1 MSAQGLRA
9 GIYARI
15 SDDRDGDGLG
25 VRRQVED
32 CRKLAD
38 LKGWEVVEVYTDD
51 SVSAYSGKQRPAYQ
65 RLLEDVADGRLDVV
79 ACWHGDRLHRS
90 TRELLDFA
98 DTVAKA
104 GARVETVQGGGLDL
118 STPSGRAVATTLAA
132 WAEHESAHK
141 AQRNRRKALELAQA
155 GKVSGGGTRPFG
167 YEADRVTVRQDEA
180 TVVRDLMAR
189 ALAGA
194 GPTTLANRLNRDGI
208 TTTTGGPWHG
218 HVVRRVLTSARIS
231 GWREHR
237 GEWASPAVWPGI
249 VDRTQVEQLRAA
261 WQPPSRYDT
270 SGPQARR
277 HLLTGGVTVC
287 GNCGHSLLSRPHT
300 NGTPSLVCAR
310 APGRP
315 NCGRLR
321 VQHEPLEALV
331 VDMLLTALA
340 SPDLA
345 ERIAVATG
353 PEAADLV
360 AEVRQLEDDLAEL
373 AAMHGR
379 RELAR
384 AEWMA
389 AREPMSAD
397 LGRARKALTRRTRT
411 AALDGIEG
419 LDVAALRQRWDGLDL
434 TARAAILS
442 AVVER
447 VEVGPAVRGRNRF
460 APDRVRV
467 VWRA

>member
-1 MSAQGLRA
+1 MTAQEVRA

-15 SDDRDGDGLG
+15 SDDREGDGLG

-32 CRKLAD
+32 CRKLAE
-38 LKGWEVVEVYTDD
+38 LRGWEVVEVYTDD

-65 RLLEDVADGRLDVV
+65 RLLEDVADGRLEVV

-98 DTVAKA
+98 DTLAKA

-132 WAEHESAHK
+132 WSEHESAHK
-141 AQRNRRKALELAQA
+141 AERNRRKALELAQA

-167 YEADRVTVRQDEA
+167 YEVDRVTVREDEA
-180 TVVRDLMAR
+180 AVVRDLMAR

-194 GPTTLANRLNRDGI
+194 GPSSLANRLNKDGV

-218 HVVRRVLTSARIS
+218 NVVRRLLTSARIA

-237 GEWASPAVWPGI
+237 GEWAAPAIWPGI
-249 VDRTQVEQLRAA
+249 VDRAEVERVRAA
-261 WQPPSRYDT
+261 WRPANRYDAG
-270 SGPQARR
+270 GPQARR
-277 HLLTGGVTVC
+277 HLLTGGVAVC
-287 GNCGHSLLSRPHT
+287 GLCGHSLLSRPHT

-310 APGRP
+310 LPGRP

-321 VQHEPLEALV
+321 VQHEPLEELV

-345 ERIAVATG
+345 ERMAAAAG
-353 PEAADLV
+353 PGANDLV
-360 AEVRQLEDDLAEL
+360 TEVRQLEDDLAAI

-379 RELAR
+379 RELSR
-384 AEWMA
+384 AEWLA
-389 AREPMSAD
+389 AREPMLAD
-397 LGRARKALTRRTRT
+397 LDRARKALARRTRT
-411 AALDGIEG
+411 VALDGLNG
-419 LDVAALRQRWDGLDL
+419 LDVAGLRERWDSLDL
-434 TARAAILS
+434 GARSAVLT

-447 VEVGPAVRGRNRF
+447 VEINPAVRGRNRF
-460 APDRVRV
+460 DPDRVRV